1 MIQSKIPSALLW
13 TLLWVAL
20 LLSTIFLRPLL
31 PMDETR
37 YFSVAWEMW
46 LRQDWLVP
54 HLNGETYSH
63 KPPLLFWSMLVGWK
77 VFGVVDWWPRLV
89 APTFGLG
96 CLFLTSRLG
105 ARLWPE
111 GNARVIAP
119 LMLLGSLYWATY
131 TTLTMFDLLVCLWT
145 LVGIHGLLDVRD
157 GRASRGWIIFAVAIG
172 MGVLSKGPV
181 ILIFLLPA
189 ALFAPFWVPARM
201 VWIKWYVGF
210 FLSLTGG
217 VLIALAWAIPAG
229 TSGGEGY
236 RNAIFWGQSA
246 GRIVDSFAH
255 SRPFWWFAAIL
266 PVLILPWLI
275 WPTLLRQIWSGI
287 KNGRIFVAA
296 IKSDSG
302 LVLLTIWAG
311 ISFLVLSSFSG
322 KQPHYLLPLFP
333 ALALGAALAL
343 ERLPENRLIRARRDI
358 APAAALAFLLGIV
371 MLVSP
376 EVGELFE
383 LTFWDG
389 GETRILGLLV
399 VLVATYFIF
408 RPPES
413 VVSRIST
420 ICIVSTIIVAS
431 AHVVAKPVFD
441 HAYDLETLAKRVA
454 DYQAA
459 GYLVANYGKYHG
471 QFNYLGKLTKP
482 VAESGDGEIRRQLAA
497 NPRLKVIAYYE
508 KLEGSSKPDFT
519 KDFRSKIIAVWDRA
533 TLLPHP
539 EIASRNTNGK
549 RNGE

>member
-1 MIQSKIPSALLW
+1 MIQSRIPSALLW
-13 TLLWVAL
+13 SLLWAAL
-20 LLSTIFLRPLL
+20 VSSAVFLRPLL

-37 YFSVAWEMW
+37 YFSVSWEMW
-46 LRQDWLVP
+46 QRQDWLVP

-63 KPPLLFWSMLVGWK
+63 KPPLLFWAMLIGWK
-77 VFGVVDWWPRLV
+77 FFGVVDWWPRLV

-105 ARLWPE
+105 RRLWPDS
-111 GNARVIAP
+111 NVHVVAP
-119 LMLLGSLYWATY
+119 MLLLGSLYWATY

-157 GRASRGWIIFAVAIG
+157 NKNFRGWVIFAFAIG

-181 ILIFLLPA
+181 ILVFLLPA
-189 ALFAPFWVPARM
+189 ALSAPLWKATGAA
-201 VWIKWYVGF
+201 WKKWYGGF
-210 FLSLTGG
+210 FLSLLGG
-217 VLIALAWAIPAG
+217 AQIALTWAIPAG
-229 TSGGEGY
+229 MAGGEDY

-266 PVLILPWLI
+266 PILIRPWLI
-275 WPTLLRQIWSGI
+275 WPTLLRQVWFGL
-287 KNGRIFVAA
+287 KNRKNFMTCV
-296 IKSDSG
+296 KEDTG

-311 ISFLVLSSFSG
+311 TAFVVLSSFSG

-333 ALALGAALAL
+333 ALALGGAVAIGQLSQSSYV
-343 ERLPENRLIRARRDI
+343 NARRDI
-358 APAAALAFLLGIV
+358 APTAALACLLGV
-371 MLVSP
+371 ALLASP
-376 EVGELFE
+376 EIGDILDLEY
-383 LTFWDG
+383 WDG
-389 GETRILGLLV
+389 GEIRVWGLLV
-399 VLVATYFIF
+399 VLLAAYFIW
-408 RPPES
+408 RPPAS
-413 VVSRIST
+413 IVSRINT
-420 ICIVSTIIVAS
+420 ICVISTVMVSGI
-431 AHVVAKPVFD
+431 HVGAKPALEK
-441 HAYDLETLAKRVA
+441 AYDLEPLAGQIA
-454 DYQAA
+454 NYQAA

-519 KDFRSKIIAVWDRA
+519 QDFRSKIIAVWDRT

-549 RNGE
+549 YSGE